1 MYFLAIWLHDSLS
14 AKKVR
19 LNPIQTR
26 YYDSGTWA
34 IIQAFTSPLSIFY
47 RFHSSVC
54 LADIWHEAYN
64 ENANT
69 NILKSPERTSNNH
82 LRYRTDT

>member
-1 MYFLAIWLHDSLS
+1 MHDSFS

-19 LNPIQTR
+19 LNPSQVD
-26 YYDSGTWA
+26 YYNVGTWS

-54 LADIWHEAYN
+54 LADIWQEVYHDHGHN
-64 ENANT
+64 DGTRSGGKN
-69 NILKSPERTSNNH
+69 RM
-82 LRYRTDT
+82 LRLVTMNSGHDNQN

>member
-1 MYFLAIWLHDSLS
+1 MHDSLS

-19 LNPIQTR
+19 LNPSQVA
-26 YYDSGTWA
+26 YYDAATWA

-54 LADIWHEAYN
+54 LADIWQEVYHDYGHKGGKTQIFPLTTMN
-64 ENANT
+64 GGFD
-69 NILKSPERTSNNH
+69 SQH
-82 LRYRTDT
+82 

>member
-1 MYFLAIWLHDSLS
+1 MHDSLS

-19 LNPIQTR
+19 LNPLQTAF
-26 YYDSGTWA
+26 YDPQTWA

-54 LADIWHEAYN
+54 LADIWQEVYQDSDKDEKYRLVN
-64 ENANT
+64 G
-69 NILKSPERTSNNH
+69 KNNH
-82 LRYRTDT
+82 

>member
-1 MYFLAIWLHDSLS
+1 MHDSLS

-19 LNPIQTR
+19 LNPSQVA
-26 YYDSGTWA
+26 YYDAGTWA

-54 LADIWHEAYN
+54 LADIWQEVYQDDGTRLGGKNQMHRLISTNNAHEN
-64 ENANT
+64 Q
-69 NILKSPERTSNNH
+69 H
-82 LRYRTDT
+82 

>member
-1 MYFLAIWLHDSLS
+1 LHDSLS

-19 LNPIQTR
+19 VNLLQVA
-26 YYDSGTWA
+26 YYDASTWA

-54 LADIWHEAYN
+54 LADIWQEVYHDNRNNDATRPGGKNKMHHLMSISSVHEN
-64 ENANT
+64 Q
-69 NILKSPERTSNNH
+69 H
-82 LRYRTDT
+82 

>member
-1 MYFLAIWLHDSLS
+1 MS

-19 LNPIQTR
+19 LNPSQVA
-26 YYDSGTWA
+26 YYDASTWA

-54 LADIWHEAYN
+54 LADIWQEVYHYDETRVGGKNSIHRFISTNSAHE
-64 ENANT
+64 
-69 NILKSPERTSNNH
+69 SQH
-82 LRYRTDT
+82 